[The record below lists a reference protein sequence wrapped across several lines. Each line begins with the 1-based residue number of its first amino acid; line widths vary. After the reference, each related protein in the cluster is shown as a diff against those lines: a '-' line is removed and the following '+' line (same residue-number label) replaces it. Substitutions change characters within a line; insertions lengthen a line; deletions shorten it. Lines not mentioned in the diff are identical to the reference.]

1 MSGDGKSPHMGAGTP
16 LPSRGQA
23 QVGEGPASPAALWPG
38 TRSSKAP
45 LFPSD
50 DG

>member
-1 MSGDGKSPHMGAGTP
+1 MLGQEPP
-16 LPSRGQA
+16 PPSRGQA

-38 TRSSKAP
+38 EQSSKAP